1 MDIKSTYLYLPMQ
14 FLQVTKLLQCS
25 VAENF
30 SNEFSDAPAF
40 EITRNVISLRQVHR
54 LINPIKRG
62 SSITR

>member
-1 MDIKSTYLYLPMQ
+1 MDIKSPYLYLPMQ
-14 FLQVTKLLQCS
+14 FLQVAKLLQCS

-30 SNEFSDAPAF
+30 PNEFSDAPAF

-62 SSITR
+62 SLITR